1 MMLLIIYMTGC
12 SVEKA
17 HADQKTHDP
26 VAALSSF
33 GFYVYD
39 KPSDFPEVTIPALKG
54 GSVNNKDFIGKISL
68 VNFWATWCPPCR
80 AEMPSIDRLHKAMQ
94 GTKFQII
101 AVNVGERSTQV
112 STFID
117 KNKYAFPIYL
127 DETGILS
134 SKFAAR
140 GIPATFLLNKEGKIF
155 AVYVGAMEYDK
166 DGLIKLFKELAD
178 E

>member
-1 MMLLIIYMTGC
+1 
-12 SVEKA
+12 
-17 HADQKTHDP
+17 
-26 VAALSSF
+26 
-33 GFYVYD
+33 
-39 KPSDFPEVTIPALKG
+39 
-54 GSVNNKDFIGKISL
+54 
-68 VNFWATWCPPCR
+68 
-80 AEMPSIDRLHKAMQ
+80 MPSIDRLHKAMQ